1 MQQAMP
7 DVLASEACFQVGG
20 PRDTVLVDL
29 PASQLGSSW
38 GRTGDPVKVWRGDDL
53 QVRKSIGVV
62 GNPIWDIV
70 DFTAEVVVMP
80 TTLGSVAA
88 MATSDWATANN
99 PSFQYR
105 TLLEA
110 QGFDFD
116 QQDSDP
122 TRSTCALRLSI
133 TIDRRMNYHMWN
145 FMIMQFVLVLL
156 GMCTFAVD
164 PCAIDA
170 RLGLA
175 FTMVLAINV
184 FQILLVENLPEMGD
198 LSRLQWF
205 TIMNTIVLGLMAV
218 ESVVVCNCS
227 IEYNALLDTQR
238 RLKQYVNDADAIL
251 CAVRLQRAARRR
263 QLRRASS
270 SSSSSSSSSAAAEGD
285 VEAGAEPSLVRR
297 TRAAIERAEADEENP
312 SRVTL
317 YVLKRKLERLRMRC
331 VAGIAVWGD
340 LVSAVLIF
348 PVLLALATGL
358 SLGGVLDNLRSEA

>member
-1 MQQAMP
+1 
-7 DVLASEACFQVGG
+7 
-20 PRDTVLVDL
+20 
-29 PASQLGSSW
+29 
-38 GRTGDPVKVWRGDDL
+38 VWRGDDL
-53 QVRKSIGVV
+53 QVRKSDGV

-70 DFTAEVVVMP
+70 DFTAEAVVMP

-122 TRSTCALRLSI
+122 TKSTCALRLSI

-164 PCAIDA
+164 PSAIDA

-238 RLKQYVNDADAIL
+238 RLKQYVNNADAIL

-270 SSSSSSSSSAAAEGD
+270 TPSSFSSSSAAAEGD

-348 PVLLALATGL
+348 PVLLALGTGL